1 MNTIRHAHIA
11 TALGDLLL
19 VACGDDLVGCY
30 FPDHWRP
37 PATGSLGGEVG
48 AADDPVLGVA
58 AQQLR
63 EYLDGRR
70 TEFDVPSATAGDDFS
85 ERVWALLR
93 ELPYGET
100 ISYGELADRLGDRA
114 LAQRVGRAVGDN
126 PISVI
131 VPCHRVV
138 GAAGALTG
146 YAGGL
151 GRKRH
156 LLDLEQLVT
165 GARLF

>member
-1 MNTIRHAHIA
+1 MHTTRHAHVT

-19 VACGDDLVGCY
+19 VARADHLVGCY
-30 FPDHWRP
+30 FPGHWRP
-37 PATGSLGGEVG
+37 PAAHSLGVEVV
-48 AADDPVLGVA
+48 AAHDPVLTIA
-58 AQQLR
+58 AEQLR

-70 TEFDVPSATAGDDFS
+70 TAFDVPLATAGDDFS

-100 ISYGELADRLGDRA
+100 TTYGRLAHELCARES
-114 LAQRVGRAVGDN
+114 AQLVGRAVGGN
-126 PISVI
+126 PISVFI
-131 VPCHRVV
+131 PCHRVI
-138 GAAGALTG
+138 GSDGGLTG

-156 LLDLEQLVT
+156 LLDVEMA